1 VFQNLTDKL
10 SSIFDRL
17 RRSGKLTEKDIDAAL
32 GEVKIALLEADVNFK
47 VVKQFTKRVK
57 DKAIG
62 AEIFKSLTP
71 TQQVIK
77 IVMGELTALLGGER
91 APLTYSPKKPSVIL
105 IAGLQGSGKTTTC
118 AKLALFLRKT
128 DKKNPLLVACDIYRP
143 AAVKQLEV
151 LGGQLS
157 VPVFSKPAGTKPAD
171 IAREAIEH
179 ARDNDFD
186 VVIIDTAGRLHIDE
200 DMMNELKEL
209 KEVAGPHEV
218 LLVVDAMTGQDAVNI
233 AKSFNDLLELTGVIL
248 TKLDGD
254 ARGGAALSIREV
266 SGKPIKFVGM
276 GEKSSALEIFYPE
289 RMAQRILGMGDVL
302 SLIEKAQSEMDES
315 KMKEL
320 ETRIREA
327 EFNFN
332 DFLDQLCQIKK
343 MGPLDQI
350 LGMIPGLSGLS
361 KVSEMSF
368 DDKNF
373 KRFEAMILSMTHSE
387 RTNPDLIDG
396 SRRRRIAAGSANSI
410 QNVNMLLKQFNQ
422 MRQMM
427 KSMTSMGKRSK
438 LSKFLGGKF

>member
-1 VFQNLTDKL
+1 MFQSLSDKL
-10 SSIFDRL
+10 ASIFDRL
-17 RRSGKLTEKDIDAAL
+17 RRSGKLTEKDIDVAL
-32 GEVKIALLEADVNFK
+32 NEVKLALLEADVNFK
-47 VVKQFTKRVK
+47 VVKQFTSRVK
-57 DKAIG
+57 EKAVGI
-62 AEIFKSLTP
+62 EILKSLTP

-77 IVMGELTALLGGER
+77 IVMDELTALLGGER
-91 APLTYSPKKPSVIL
+91 AKLTYSPKKPTVIL
-105 IAGLQGSGKTTTC
+105 LAGLQGSGKTTTC
-118 AKLALFLRKT
+118 AKLALFVRKS

-151 LGGQLS
+151 LGHQLS
-157 VPVFSKPAGTKPAD
+157 VPVFSKPPGTKPAD
-171 IAREAIEH
+171 IAREAIDY
-179 ARDNDFD
+179 AREQDYD

-200 DMMNELKEL
+200 DMMNEVRGLKEI
-209 KEVAGPHEV
+209 ASPHEI

-266 SGKPIKFVGM
+266 AGKPIKFVGM
-276 GEKSSALEIFYPE
+276 GEKSSALEPFYPE

-302 SLIEKAQSEMDES
+302 TLIEKAQSEMDET

-320 ETRIREA
+320 EGRIREA

-332 DFLDQLCQIKK
+332 DFLDQLSQIKK
-343 MGPLDQI
+343 MGPLDQL
-350 LGMIPGLSGLS
+350 LGMIPGFSGIPKL
-361 KVSEMSF
+361 SEMSF

-373 KRFEAMILSMTHSE
+373 KRFEAIILSMTPAE

-396 SRRRRIAAGSANSI
+396 SRRKRIAAGSANST

-427 KSMTSMGKRSK
+427 KNISSMGKRSK